1 MSNGRS
7 KTVGQFRTRMI
18 KWLAFADD
26 ALLWARKADP
36 SGGLALR
43 LTKFIEYGEF
53 IIKEFNELM
62 EQASKPK

>member
-1 MSNGRS
+1 
-7 KTVGQFRTRMI
+7 MI